1 MQTLLSLQSAAVAQ
15 GAQPEPESSG
25 GQSALVPVQYSG
37 TSHGPANGRH
47 TVLAG
52 RKLSLGHVLLV
63 PSQVSATSHTPAAGR
78 HTVPAGLFASAGQL
92 APVPE
97 QVSGGSQMPA
107 DARHT
112 VPAAAKASAGHS
124 RLVPLHVSGTSQ
136 GPAEGRHTVPAFP
149 GRFSQNF
156 TPPIPLTHL
165 STVHGF
171 AVVAVCVQ
179 AAIRGRDYAVGRIRV
194 RLLGRYGSCRTP
206 PSAVSRPR
214 AVPAPRTSR
223 AITSTATSSSSP
235 PSRPGAR

>member
-37 TSHGPANGRH
+37 TSHGPADGRH

-52 RKLSLGHVLLV
+52 RKPSLGHVLLV
-63 PSQVSATSHTPAAGR
+63 PSQVSAPSHTPAPGR

-112 VPAAAKASAGHS
+112 VPAAAKVSGGHS
-124 RLVPLHVSGTSQ
+124 RLVPVHVSATSQ

-149 GRFSQNF
+149 GALSQNL
-156 TPPIPLTHL
+156 TPPVPRRHL

-171 AVVAVCVQ
+171 WSSQSASALQFGGVITQSA
-179 AAIRGRDYAVGRIRV
+179 
-194 RLLGRYGSCRTP
+194 GSEFGCWD
-206 PSAVSRPR
+206 
-214 AVPAPRTSR
+214 
-223 AITSTATSSSSP
+223 
-235 PSRPGAR
+235 G